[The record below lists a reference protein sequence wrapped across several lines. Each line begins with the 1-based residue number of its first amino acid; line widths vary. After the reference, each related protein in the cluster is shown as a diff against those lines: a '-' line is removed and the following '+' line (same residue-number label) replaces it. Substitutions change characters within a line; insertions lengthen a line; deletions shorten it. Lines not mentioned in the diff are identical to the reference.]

1 MPSEINLIH
10 YLIQIADNALILGH
24 RISEWCGHGPVLEQD
39 IAITNIALDHIG
51 QARSL
56 YQYAAL
62 KINNLPEKERQTF
75 FDSTALQQKTSEFT
89 EDDLAYLRD
98 SWDFKNLL
106 LVEQPNGNWA
116 DTIARSFYYDH
127 FTYPL
132 YDFLKKKSKDDQ
144 LAAIAEKSLKEV
156 TYHKR
161 WSSEWVI
168 RLGDGTEES
177 HEKMQNAINNLWPY
191 TGEIFMLSDAEKEIF
206 VPMKNFEVD
215 QARNNWDTEITAI
228 LNEAGLTHPDATA
241 WMHSG
246 GKQGTHSEH
255 LGYLLAELQFLQRA
269 YPEMVW

>member
-1 MPSEINLIH
+1 MPSENHLIQ

-39 IAITNIALDHIG
+39 MALTNIALDHIG

-56 YQYAAL
+56 YQYAAQ
-62 KINNLPEKERQTF
+62 KINKLPVFERQQLF
-75 FDSTALQQKTSEFT
+75 ASPALQQMTTEIT

-98 SWDFKNLL
+98 SWDFRNLI

-116 DTIARSFYYDH
+116 DTVARSFFYDH
-127 FTYPL
+127 FTYSL
-132 YDFLKKKSKDDQ
+132 YDFLKKNCDDEQ

-177 HEKMQNAINNLWPY
+177 HEKIQASIDNLWPY
-191 TGEIFMLSDAEKEIF
+191 TGEIFMLSDSEKEIF
-206 VPMKNFEVD
+206 LPMKKFEVN
-215 QARNNWDTEITAI
+215 QARDNWDTEIMAI
-228 LNEAGLTHPDATA
+228 LNEAGLSHPDINS

-246 GKQGTHSEH
+246 GKQGSHSEH
-255 LGYLLAELQFLQRA
+255 LGYILAELQFVQRA
-269 YPEMVW
+269 YPGMKW